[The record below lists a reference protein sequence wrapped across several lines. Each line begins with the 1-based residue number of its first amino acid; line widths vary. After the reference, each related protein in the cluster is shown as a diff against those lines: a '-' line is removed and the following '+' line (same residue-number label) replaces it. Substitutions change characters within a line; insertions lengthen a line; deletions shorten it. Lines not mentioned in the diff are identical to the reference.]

1 MFLCSK
7 NILSNPKIAVNR
19 YNVIEILTK
28 WFGQKRCFFHVFCKF
43 IYTLFCQNSSKL
55 TDLLIFNTFHDII
68 ILSKTEV

>member
-28 WFGQKRCFFHVFCKF
+28 WFGQKKMLLSCFLY
-43 IYTLFCQNSSKL
+43 IYIYF
-55 TDLLIFNTFHDII
+55 
-68 ILSKTEV
+68 ILSKLIKIDRFIDFQHFS